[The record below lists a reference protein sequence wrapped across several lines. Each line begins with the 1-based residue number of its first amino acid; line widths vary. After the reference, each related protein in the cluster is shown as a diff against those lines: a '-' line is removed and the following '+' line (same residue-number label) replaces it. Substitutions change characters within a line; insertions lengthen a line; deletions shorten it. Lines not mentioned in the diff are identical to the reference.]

1 MIGRARPGVILR
13 LAWRQLLRTA
23 GSSVLVASLVAVP
36 VAGAVAG
43 LTFLESRTPTP
54 EQAATLEL
62 GRAQSWIQIIGGP
75 DPTRT
80 QAIDMPSMTSVAQ
93 DENGV
98 AKNSEQP
105 VPDGLEN
112 AGLPAGTESIPLGL
126 NEGVRLKTPDG
137 IATFTQV
144 SGASWDPRLAGKFEV
159 LSGRT
164 PASVDEGMASPAVL
178 ERLGLRVGD
187 DAVLPDE
194 DRRVRIVG
202 TMQAMDANTYS
213 RQTFFTPLSADVEPT
228 SLVWFLPTWQPDVD
242 ELSALNQAGYIS
254 FARDLV
260 MDPPPGAVLS
270 GTFIPEAEK
279 SSTMAIVSIAATFGA
294 VLVGLLSAAAM
305 AVSARRQQR
314 SLAVVTTVG
323 ARHADVFG
331 IMLAQGSLLGLAGGV
346 IGAAIGIGGVA
357 AALAIMNPGVQGT
370 FWSSWGLS
378 VPWTAPVAVLL
389 AVLVGLI
396 ASLAPA
402 RTATHGDVLSAL
414 RGARRPVRM
423 SRRQPRWGVVVLL
436 MGLATVIVTGIA
448 LGAAAARGIWGLPT
462 MVGMWILILGVLL
475 LLLGVILS
483 GQAILAMIARV
494 LPHFG
499 SAARLASRDA
509 VANSSRTVPAFVAIA
524 ASTAVAAFV
533 LCAMALISAQQERR
547 YAWQGPT
554 GSIAVTGWGDAA
566 SADPAFLRQAGAD
579 RIISVSS
586 PPEMSVDES
595 GDPVFADTDAVS
607 VDNYYDGSVVGAEVG
622 WASMYGTAVAVIA
635 PDDLEALTGLTLSA
649 RELRDFSDGAA
660 IANTPGVVGPDRTVR
675 LSFWDQKEVH
685 TSGSPTPLR
694 TVELPADVRTD
705 RGSAWPVILSP
716 ATARALDIAAV
727 PTTWVALFDGGASLP
742 TQDRVRADAETAEST
757 GGNYT
762 VYVENGPDPI
772 APWLVM
778 VFAAVSAIVIAAAA
792 ISLGLARIERRDDDA
807 TLAAVGATTRVRR
820 AIGAWQALI
829 IVGVGCVA
837 GIAIGLIGAWA
848 LTQAAAPSLTLADLP
863 FVWLAALGVGL
874 PLVIAVVSLGIRP
887 PQATLT
893 RRTAIA

>member
-1 MIGRARPGVILR
+1 MIRRARPGVILR

-43 LTFLESRTPTP
+43 LTFLESRTPTAQ
-54 EQAATLEL
+54 QAATLEL
-62 GRAQSWIQIIGGP
+62 GQAQSWIQIIGGP
-75 DPTRT
+75 DPSRT
-80 QAIDMPSMTSVAQ
+80 QAVDMPFMTSVAQ

-105 VPDGLEN
+105 VPNGLEH

-126 NEGVRLKTPDG
+126 SEGVRLRTPDG
-137 IATFTQV
+137 IATFTQI
-144 SGASWDPRLAGKFEV
+144 SGASWDPRLEGKFEV

-164 PASVDEGMASPAVL
+164 PASVDEAMASPTLL
-178 ERLGLRVGD
+178 ERLGLKVGD

-213 RQTFFTPLSADVEPT
+213 RQTFFAPLPDDVEPT
-228 SLVWFLPTWQPDVD
+228 SLVWFLPAWQPDMA
-242 ELSALNQAGYIS
+242 ELSALNRAGYIS

-260 MDPPPGAVLS
+260 IDPPPGAVL
-270 GTFIPEAEK
+270 GGEFVPESEK
-279 SSTMAIVSIAATFGA
+279 WATAATVSLSAAFAA

-314 SLAVVTTVG
+314 SLAVVTTIG
-323 ARHADVFG
+323 ARRADVFR
-331 IMLAQGSLLGLAGGV
+331 IVLTQGALLGLAGGV
-346 IGAAIGIGGVA
+346 IGAVIGIGGVA
-357 AALAIMNPGVQGT
+357 AALAVMNPGVQGT
-370 FWSSWGLS
+370 FWSSWGLT
-378 VPWTAPVAVLL
+378 VPWTVPVAVLL

-414 RGARRPVRM
+414 RGARRPAPA

-436 MGLATVIVTGIA
+436 LGLATVTVTGIA
-448 LGAAAARGIWGLPT
+448 LGTAAAQGIWGVPT
-462 MVGMWILILGVLL
+462 LVMLWILIVGVLL
-475 LLLGVILS
+475 LLLGVVLS
-483 GQAILAMIARV
+483 GQAILAAIAWL
-494 LPHFG
+494 LPRFG
-499 SAARLASRDA
+499 SAPRLASRDA

-533 LCAMALISAQQERR
+533 LCAMAMISAQTQRT
-547 YAWQGPT
+547 YAWQGPE
-554 GSIAVTGWGDAA
+554 GSIAVTGWGD
-566 SADPAFLRQAGAD
+566 SVGADPAFLRQSGAE
-579 RIISVSS
+579 RIVSVSS
-586 PPEMSVDES
+586 PPEMSVDEN
-595 GDPVFADTDAVS
+595 GDPIFADSDAVS
-607 VDNYYDGSVVGAEVG
+607 VDNYYDGTTAGTEAG

-635 PDDLEALTGLTLSA
+635 PDDLEALTGLTMSA
-649 RELRDFSDGAA
+649 RELSDFADGGV
-660 IANTPGVVGPDRTVR
+660 IASAPGVVGPDSMVR

-694 TVELPADVRTD
+694 TVELPADVRTG
-705 RGSAWPVILSP
+705 RGSAWPVVLSP
-716 ATARALDIAAV
+716 AAAQALGIIAV
-727 PTTWVALFDGGASLP
+727 PTTWVALFDGGASVP
-742 TQDRVRADAETAEST
+742 TQDRVRADAETAESA

-762 VYVENGPDPI
+762 VSVETGPESI
-772 APWLVM
+772 APWLVL

-829 IVGVGCVA
+829 IVGVGCAV

-848 LTQAAAPSLTLADLP
+848 LTQAAAPTLMLADLP
-863 FVWLAALGVGL
+863 FLWLTALGIGL
-874 PLVIAVVSLGIRP
+874 PLMIALFSLGIRP

-893 RRTAIA
+893 RRSAIA